1 MFFKKPTYKSILYP
15 FHLNLKLI
23 NEYLKKK

>member
-1 MFFKKPTYKSILYP
+1 MFFKKPSYKSILYP